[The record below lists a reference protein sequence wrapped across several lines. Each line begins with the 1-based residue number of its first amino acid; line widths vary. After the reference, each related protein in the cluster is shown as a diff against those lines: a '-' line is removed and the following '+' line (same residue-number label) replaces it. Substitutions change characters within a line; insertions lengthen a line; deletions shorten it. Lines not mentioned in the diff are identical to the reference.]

1 MVGSLGACHTQ
12 VVDLGGKT
20 DASADGPGSAGS
32 GTILIVTCN
41 GGSTDATLGAGYNSM
56 RPAACIAPRG
66 PTASVSSP
74 ADVVALLVGTWNECG
89 HSAFGIDQGAPWNGV
104 ELTSDGHYYA
114 LGQAEDGS
122 LVRFDSMRVFSG
134 SSSGGSSGSS
144 GGDDSGIPAN
154 ADGTFTVVD
163 GTATYG
169 PGTYQL
175 RLQPADGGLFV
186 GQVVVTDGP
195 RQIHYFPTNASEQVF
210 AGALPWSPR
219 KGVCSCVD
227 TSGTVVDR
235 NDPAGLTSALTGR
248 WLWCGAQLNGPP
260 GEAVASGP
268 PVGTAAMGIEF
279 PGDGAWYALEEDAS
293 GTLVRGSGAF
303 DHGTFQFVTT
313 SSLGLS
319 GSGAPGPEP
328 LVLELQMQSQFELDQ
343 VVVTSDPRSL
353 FFSTGTTSSGG
364 PGGTVNNYAILFPMK

>member
-1 MVGSLGACHTQ
+1 VVYLG
-12 VVDLGGKT
+12 GGKT
-20 DASADGPGSAGS
+20 DASADAPSGAGS
-32 GTILIVTCN
+32 GTMSIVTCN
-41 GGSTDATLGAGYNSM
+41 GGSTDATLGTGYNSM
-56 RPAACIAPRG
+56 RSAACTAPRG
-66 PTASVSSP
+66 ATASVSSA
-74 ADVVALLVGTWNECG
+74 ADVAALLVGVWNECS

-104 ELTSDGHYYA
+104 ELTSDGHYYG
-114 LGQAEDGS
+114 LGQVEDGS
-122 LVRFDSMRVFSG
+122 LVRFESMGGFSG

-144 GGDDSGIPAN
+144 GGDDSGIPTN

-195 RQIHYFPTNASEQVF
+195 RQIHYFPTNGSEQVF
-210 AGALPWSPR
+210 ALALPWSPR
-219 KGVCSCVD
+219 KGVCTCVD
-227 TSGTVVDR
+227 TNGMVVDR

-260 GEAVASGP
+260 GALVASGP

-279 PGDGAWYALEEDAS
+279 PGDGTWFALEEDSS

-313 SSLGLS
+313 SSLGLG
-319 GSGAPGPEP
+319 GSGGPGPEP
-328 LVLELQMQSQFELDQ
+328 LTLELQMQSQSGLTQ
-343 VVVTSDPRSL
+343 VVVTSDPRTL
-353 FFSTGTTSSGG
+353 FFSTGTTSSQVP
-364 PGGTVNNYAILFPMK
+364 PGSSNVTTVNVYSILFPMK